1 MASTAKHD
9 WSMVPLPKLVQF
21 QSGGTPSTKN
31 PEYYNGEIPWVTSA
45 DISESHCI
53 DAKKF
58 ITEAAIRNS
67 AACIAQPGSVLLVTR
82 IGVGKSAL
90 VEAPV
95 SFSQDVTNLTDLS
108 EECDARY
115 LLHFLQSARSFFQSR
130 SRGVTIKGIK
140 RTDLNDLLVPLPPL
154 DEQRRIAAI
163 LDEVGRLS
171 SIQIKKVEGLEA
183 LKRVVVEEFLKAR
196 GDQEVELGTIS
207 EIQSGITKGR
217 KVSKKSTTSIVPYLS
232 VSNVKDGFLQL
243 HPIKE
248 INATNDEISRYQLQ
262 RGDIVLTEGGDPDKL
277 GRGTVWNNEIP
288 VCIHQNHIFRVRI
301 RQDSTVMTP
310 EVLAAI
316 LSSSRPKKHFLR
328 SAKQTTGIA
337 SINKSQLSRT
347 PIPNLTRDDVRA
359 LSLQIELLKLE
370 QERAETQRSSFE
382 ELRQSLSTRAFQG
395 EL

>member
-1 MASTAKHD
+1 MLSQKDA
-9 WSMVPLPKLVQF
+9 L
-21 QSGGTPSTKN
+21 QSLGTGATFKELSK
-31 PEYYNGEIPWVTSA
+31 SRAA
-45 DISESHCI
+45 DI
-53 DAKKF
+53 
-58 ITEAAIRNS
+58 
-67 AACIAQPGSVLLVTR
+67 R
-82 IGVGKSAL
+82 I
-90 VEAPV
+90 
-95 SFSQDVTNLTDLS
+95 
-108 EECDARY
+108 
-115 LLHFLQSARSFFQSR
+115 
-130 SRGVTIKGIK
+130 
-140 RTDLNDLLVPLPPL
+140 PLPPL

-163 LDEVGRLS
+163 LDEVGRLT

-217 KVSKKSTTSIVPYLS
+217 KVSKESTTSIVPYLS

-301 RQDSTVMTP
+301 LKGATVMTP

-347 PIPNLTRDDVRA
+347 PIPNLTRDEVKA
-359 LSLQIELLKLE
+359 LSLQIELLKSE
-370 QERAETQRSSFE
+370 QERAETQRSSLE
-382 ELRQSLSTRAFQG
+382 KLRQSLSTRAFQG

>member
-1 MASTAKHD
+1 MLSQKDA
-9 WSMVPLPKLVQF
+9 L
-21 QSGGTPSTKN
+21 QSLGTGATFKELSKTRA
-31 PEYYNGEIPWVTSA
+31 A
-45 DISESHCI
+45 DI
-53 DAKKF
+53 
-58 ITEAAIRNS
+58 
-67 AACIAQPGSVLLVTR
+67 R
-82 IGVGKSAL
+82 I
-90 VEAPV
+90 P
-95 SFSQDVTNLTDLS
+95 F
-108 EECDARY
+108 
-115 LLHFLQSARSFFQSR
+115 
-130 SRGVTIKGIK
+130 
-140 RTDLNDLLVPLPPL
+140 PPL
-154 DEQRRIAAI
+154 DEQRRIAAV

-301 RQDSTVMTP
+301 LQDSTVMTP

>member
-1 MASTAKHD
+1 M
-9 WSMVPLPKLVQF
+9 
-21 QSGGTPSTKN
+21 
-31 PEYYNGEIPWVTSA
+31 
-45 DISESHCI
+45 
-53 DAKKF
+53 
-58 ITEAAIRNS
+58 
-67 AACIAQPGSVLLVTR
+67 
-82 IGVGKSAL
+82 
-90 VEAPV
+90 
-95 SFSQDVTNLTDLS
+95 
-108 EECDARY
+108 
-115 LLHFLQSARSFFQSR
+115 
-130 SRGVTIKGIK
+130 
-140 RTDLNDLLVPLPPL
+140 
-154 DEQRRIAAI
+154 
-163 LDEVGRLS
+163 DEVGRLT

-217 KVSKKSTTSIVPYLS
+217 KVSKESTTSIVPYLS

-301 RQDSTVMTP
+301 LKGATVMTP

-347 PIPNLTRDDVRA
+347 PIPNLTRDEVKA
-359 LSLQIELLKLE
+359 LSLQIELLKSE
-370 QERAETQRSSFE
+370 QERAETQRSSLE
-382 ELRQSLSTRAFQG
+382 KLRQSLSTRAFQG